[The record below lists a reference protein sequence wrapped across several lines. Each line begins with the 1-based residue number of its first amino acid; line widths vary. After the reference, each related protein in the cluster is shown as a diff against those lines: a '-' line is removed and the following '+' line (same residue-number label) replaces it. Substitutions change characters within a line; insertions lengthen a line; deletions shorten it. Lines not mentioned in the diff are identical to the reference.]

1 MQVQQFEKPIHK
13 RKSEKVQKIILQE
26 RRECWV
32 CGTTQSLE
40 EHHAFGAANRP
51 LSEKYGLKAYFCHN
65 CHNEN
70 IPGNPGIHFNK
81 ELRLRFKRE
90 AQKKFEEVYSRQEFK
105 DIFKVGSYL

>member
-1 MQVQQFEKPIHK
+1 MNVKQYPKSQYK
-13 RKSEKVQKIILQE
+13 RQRAKVQKIKLQE

-32 CGTTQSLE
+32 CGTTQNLE
-40 EHHAFGAANRP
+40 EHHAFGGANRP
-51 LSEKYGLKAYFCHN
+51 ISERYGLKAYFCHN